1 MIEELKNTNCFY
13 PLASGTYFIY
23 DNDVKNEPSFVLE
36 GEKWNLKIV
45 NNTVEIINFFQ
56 NDGCLMKQ
64 NELKKCDW
72 LCFNNSEFYFIE
84 AKDVKKKNR
93 KIQRNDA
100 VDKFDV
106 TIPYFLNLYPSIK
119 TMKLIVIMNF
129 RNSKI
134 TNAAN
139 KAKAGYF
146 DEEYNAEYR
155 ETNIL
160 EFNKE

>member
-1 MIEELKNTNCFY
+1 MIEKLKNTNCFY
-13 PLASGTYFIY
+13 PLKNGAYFIY
-23 DNDVKNEPSFVLE
+23 DNDVKNEPDFVLE
-36 GEKWNLKIV
+36 EERWNLKIV
-45 NNTVEIINFFQ
+45 NGTNDVVNFFQ
-56 NDGCLMKQ
+56 NDGCLMKH
-64 NELKKCDW
+64 NDLKKCDW
-72 LCFNNSEFYFIE
+72 LCHRDKEFYFIE

-100 VDKFDV
+100 VEKFDA

-139 KAKAGYF
+139 KAKATYF

-160 EFNKE
+160 DFN

>member
-1 MIEELKNTNCFY
+1 MIEELKNTTCFY
-13 PLASGTYFIY
+13 SLENGVYFIY
-23 DNDVKNEPSFVLE
+23 DNDELNKPSFVAE
-36 GEKWNLKIV
+36 EERWNLRIV
-45 NNTVEIINFFQ
+45 NDSNEAINFFQ
-56 NDGCLMKQ
+56 NDGCLMSQ

-72 LCFNNSEFYFIE
+72 LCCKNNDFYFIE

-93 KIQRNDA
+93 KLQRNDA

-119 TMKLIVIMNF
+119 TMKLIVVMNF
-129 RNSKI
+129 RSSKI

-139 KAKAGYF
+139 KSKAAYF
-146 DEEYNAEYR
+146 DEKYNAEYR

-160 EFNKE
+160 EFN